1 MRLELLL
8 NLVIALAASFASTF
22 MAMPLL
28 MKFLR
33 ERGIVGIDVHKP
45 SRPEVPEMGGIGIVL
60 GLFIGVLASMW
71 VGSWTKYLAFLTT
84 VAFTALIGLIDDLYT
99 LRAKVKT
106 ALTVLAFAP
115 LLIFSMMFPSQIV
128 LGRPELP
135 FIGRLRLTIVYW
147 LLLPFAIAVPAN
159 AVNMMDTYNGVMS
172 GSCAMA
178 SLSLL
183 IACAILGRVEAALMS
198 AALLG
203 ALLAFYWYNRYPA
216 RVFAGDVGSL
226 SVGAAIGA
234 IAVIGRVEVVSITV
248 LMPFIMNAFHSLTSL
263 GGLLERREIKER
275 PVIVGEGGVLRANLN
290 KGAPAT
296 LANLLLRKGPAT
308 EIELVRAYHV
318 LAATASILG
327 VLTAL
332 LMGVRM

>member
-1 MRLELLL
+1 
-8 NLVIALAASFASTF
+8 
-22 MAMPLL
+22 MPPL
-28 MKFLR
+28 MKFLKNK
-33 ERGIVGIDVHKP
+33 GIIGIDVHKP
-45 SRPEVPEMGGIGIVL
+45 DKPEVPEMGGIGIVL
-60 GLFIGVLASMW
+60 GLFVGVLALIH
-71 VGSWTKYLAFLTT
+71 VGDYAKYLAFLTT
-84 VAFTALIGLIDDLYT
+84 VAVTALIGLVDDLYT

-106 ALTVLAFAP
+106 GLTVLAFTP
-115 LLIFSMMFPSQIV
+115 LVLFALLFPSQIV

-178 SLSLL
+178 SLSLM
-183 IACAILGRVEAALMS
+183 ISCIILGRFEAAVMS

-234 IAVIGRVEVVSITV
+234 IAVIGRVEVVCIAV

-263 GGLLERREIKER
+263 GGLLERREIKVR
-275 PVIVGEGGVLRANLN
+275 PVVVGESGVLRANFDR
-290 KGAPAT
+290 GAPAT

-308 EIELVRAYHV
+308 ELEIIHSYHV
-318 LAATASILG
+318 LAAVSSILG
-327 VLTAL
+327 VVTAL
-332 LMGVRM
+332 LMGVRI